1 MKKRNGLKIS
11 NSRIY
16 LSPPHMGGKELDYI
30 HDAFDKNWIAPLGEN
45 VDGFEQ
51 DLQSY
56 TGSFAAAVTS
66 GTAAIHLGLILC
78 GVEPGDEVICQS
90 FTFAA
95 SANPIRYLGAKPVFV
110 DSEPET
116 WNMDPEL
123 LEKAILDRIKD
134 KDGKKPKA
142 IVFVH
147 LYGMPAK
154 VDQIL
159 EVAQK
164 FKIPVIEDAAEALGS
179 LVGGQKC
186 GTFGT
191 VSALSFNGN
200 KIITTSGG
208 GAILSDNE
216 KLVKKARFL
225 ATQARDDA
233 PHYQHSE
240 LGYNYR
246 MSNIVAGIGRG
257 QMEVLNQRV
266 GARRS
271 NHDFYFKELDGTW
284 IEPRNGQVIFNSQ
297 SSNSG
302 IYFLKEP
309 NGFFSNRWLTTVL
322 VNPEE
327 TGGVTSKQIRKA
339 LGEEN
344 IECRPLWKPMHLQP
358 LYKDFA
364 YYGKGISDRLFEYG
378 LCLPSGSNLS
388 DEDRHRVV
396 QTIKMT
402 LSKQNVYK

>member
-1 MKKRNGLKIS
+1 
-11 NSRIY
+11 
-16 LSPPHMGGKELDYI
+16 
-30 HDAFDKNWIAPLGEN
+30 
-45 VDGFEQ
+45 
-51 DLQSY
+51 
-56 TGSFAAAVTS
+56 
-66 GTAAIHLGLILC
+66 
-78 GVEPGDEVICQS
+78 
-90 FTFAA
+90 
-95 SANPIRYLGAKPVFV
+95 
-110 DSEPET
+110 
-116 WNMDPEL
+116 
-123 LEKAILDRIKD
+123 
-134 KDGKKPKA
+134 
-142 IVFVH
+142 
-147 LYGMPAK
+147 
-154 VDQIL
+154 
-159 EVAQK
+159 
-164 FKIPVIEDAAEALGS
+164 
-179 LVGGQKC
+179 
-186 GTFGT
+186 
-191 VSALSFNGN
+191 
-200 KIITTSGG
+200 
-208 GAILSDNE
+208 
-216 KLVKKARFL
+216 
-225 ATQARDDA
+225 
-233 PHYQHSE
+233 
-240 LGYNYR
+240 
-246 MSNIVAGIGRG
+246 
-257 QMEVLNQRV
+257 MEVLNQRV